1 MSKSCPG
8 RWEMAGHGFIQFVKS
23 ERDSYQKLS
32 PKSFLLL
39 MQSFKS
45 QIQCNPGM
53 VHGFTEFYTFYLSRV
68 SRTKMGV
75 ILELEEFMSK
85 STHYVNLYDVGNYSY
100 TINDDDDLFLDLDG
114 LNKSI
119 YIAREIPF
127 TGSRI

>member
-1 MSKSCPG
+1 
-8 RWEMAGHGFIQFVKS
+8 
-23 ERDSYQKLS
+23 
-32 PKSFLLL
+32 

-75 ILELEEFMSK
+75 ILELEDFMAK
-85 STHYVNLYDVGNYSY
+85 STHYVNLYDVGDYSY

-114 LNKSI
+114 LNKSV
-119 YIAREIPF
+119 YVARDIPF
-127 TGSRI
+127 TGTRLKLFYRCKLYYSQNSKRPFYFQFFNKMPLN